1 MTETKQ
7 RKNRGHGEEA
17 SARRS
22 TRKKSPDGAGSISFD
37 AKQGVWV
44 GRVMV
49 GYRLDGKP
57 DRRKVKAKTEKACLQ
72 KLDELRAKASR
83 GMLPERDKGNATVEQ
98 FLRVWLDATRPT
110 VKASTFKRYD
120 ELVNVH
126 LIPGLGRH
134 RLTALRPDHVVRF
147 YAAKLEQINPNT
159 ARNGK
164 LGRPYSA
171 STVHHMHAAL
181 HRSLDRATVWGYV
194 ARNVADAVDP
204 PRVPK
209 PEIQPPSLD
218 QLAQLMD
225 VAQRSGDRLA
235 ALWTLAVYS
244 GARQGELLALRWS
257 DLDLNAGTMA
267 IRRAVERGAKG
278 HSEIGE
284 TKTKN
289 ARRSLTLPG
298 EAVAALHGHCV
309 RQNEERERVGEGWG
323 VEDLVFTSIVGTR
336 LDQRNVIRLF
346 KAALDRAGLPKST
359 RFHDL
364 RHASGSIALAAGVDL
379 KVISRRLGHSTI
391 TITADLYT
399 HVVNQLDIDAAELMQ
414 RALRGGNGG
423 QLAP

>member
-1 MTETKQ
+1 MAIAPKATTG
-7 RKNRGHGEEA
+7 RGG
-17 SARRS
+17 
-22 TRKKSPDGAGSISFD
+22 TRKKSPDGAGGIAFD

-72 KLDELRAKASR
+72 KLDEVRAKAAG
-83 GMLPERDKGNATVEQ
+83 GMLPERDKANVTVDR
-98 FLRVWLDATRPT
+98 FLRVWLDAARQT
-110 VKASTFKRYD
+110 VKASTLKRYED
-120 ELVNVH
+120 LVNLH

-134 RLTALRPDHVVRF
+134 RLTALRPDHLVRF
-147 YAAKLEQINPNT
+147 YAAKLEQINPKT
-159 ARNGK
+159 VGK
-164 LGRPYSA
+164 GKAGRPYSA

-181 HRSLDRATVWGYV
+181 HRALDRATVWGHV

-204 PRVPK
+204 PRVPTV
-209 PEIQPPSLD
+209 EIEPPSLD
-218 QLAQLMD
+218 ALVRLID
-225 VAQRSGDRLA
+225 VAHQSEDRLA

-257 DLDLNAGTMA
+257 DINPDVGTVT
-267 IRRAVERGAKG
+267 IRRAMERGAKG
-278 HSEIGE
+278 RAEIGE

-289 ARRSLTLPG
+289 SRRTVTLPAEALTELRAHRIRQNQERLRLG
-298 EAVAALHGHCV
+298 EAWEDG
-309 RQNEERERVGEGWG
+309 
-323 VEDLVFTSIVGTR
+323 DLVFPSTVGTP

-346 KAALDRAGLPKST
+346 KGALARASLPQST

-364 RHASGSIALAAGVDL
+364 RHASASIALAAGVDL
-379 KVISRRLGHSTI
+379 KVISQRLGHSTI

-399 HVVNQLDIDAAELMQ
+399 HVVRQLDADAADRMQ
-414 RALRGGNGG
+414 FALRGTVKS